1 MGGRFSWLLCA
12 LVLFCPALGAQ
23 PVRQAQGAVSG
34 TVVFWEAGF
43 PAADTPPVSRE
54 SLGEALPQAR
64 FTTASDLPAAL
75 AHAETRLLV
84 LPYGSAFPEEDWGAI
99 AGYLSRGGNLLVL
112 GGKPFTRPAD
122 PENGTWK
129 LQPERMAYV
138 ERLLVNRFEETPG
151 SNGLAFE
158 RNEDFAFL
166 RLPAFGWSHAFSLM
180 PRLSDESLSKR
191 GGSAGE
197 IDARLTT
204 LAWGAAGDRRLSAPL
219 VEIDHYKQDFIG
231 GRWIFMACDPQ
242 PGFLDS
248 AAGRELVGTLAARA
262 VEGAEVFL
270 VRPEWPLFL
279 AGEPWMMRMRW
290 DRFEATPEPVRLDIE
305 ITGSGA
311 PERRSFGFHPREFP
325 YTTEFTMPPHPGPGL
340 RTVTARL
347 VVHGQVRAIYHT
359 GFWLRD
365 TAYLDSGPRVSV
377 NHNFFEIDGHPEAV
391 VGTTYMASDV
401 QREYFM
407 SPNPYVWNQD
417 MGQMQRAGI
426 NMLRTGWWTAWNQVM
441 KESGVVHEEMLR
453 TLEAYLMTARAH
465 DLPVQFTLFAFIP
478 DVLGGGNPYLSPDAV
493 RREKQ
498 LVLTF
503 AHQFR
508 HVPFLM
514 WDLINEPSFSNPRE
528 LWMTRPN
535 GDPVELAVWNRWRAK
550 RYASRAALAA
560 AWDQALIPGGQP
572 VPLPR
577 DLQFSPQASLATG
590 VFLNSVEVHDYYLF
604 SQEEFRDWAE
614 EMHKAIRET
623 GSQQLVTVGQD
634 EGGGSDRPS
643 PAWYGSA
650 LDFTTTHTWW
660 LNDALLWDSLVAK
673 VPGEPMLVQETGVQ
687 RAVGIDGRTRY
698 SAGEAGEVLA
708 RKLAMALA
716 TGAGGWGM
724 LSGTPRRKR
733 WSLRT
738 PPLTLS
744 TQTIAKAW
752 TWTPEVPLT
761 PGLYTTGLPEAAVVE
776 YRFLPS
782 GVRPAGLAK
791 RASWIVP
798 IVVGSG
804 SWPTSAET
812 WPSSPICTCR
822 ESAGT
827 LISGSSGKPS
837 WVTMRPFWSLAK
849 LPARE

>member
-1 MGGRFSWLLCA
+1 M
-12 LVLFCPALGAQ
+12 
-23 PVRQAQGAVSG
+23 
-34 TVVFWEAGF
+34 T
-43 PAADTPPVSRE
+43 
-54 SLGEALPQAR
+54 
-64 FTTASDLPAAL
+64 
-75 AHAETRLLV
+75 
-84 LPYGSAFPEEDWGAI
+84 
-99 AGYLSRGGNLLVL
+99 
-112 GGKPFTRPAD
+112 
-122 PENGTWK
+122 
-129 LQPERMAYV
+129 
-138 ERLLVNRFEETPG
+138 
-151 SNGLAFE
+151 
-158 RNEDFAFL
+158 
-166 RLPAFGWSHAFSLM
+166 
-180 PRLSDESLSKR
+180 
-191 GGSAGE
+191 
-197 IDARLTT
+197 
-204 LAWGAAGDRRLSAPL
+204 
-219 VEIDHYKQDFIG
+219 
-231 GRWIFMACDPQ
+231 
-242 PGFLDS
+242 
-248 AAGRELVGTLAARA
+248 
-262 VEGAEVFL
+262 
-270 VRPEWPLFL
+270 
-279 AGEPWMMRMRW
+279 
-290 DRFEATPEPVRLDIE
+290 
-305 ITGSGA
+305 
-311 PERRSFGFHPREFP
+311 
-325 YTTEFTMPPHPGPGL
+325 
-340 RTVTARL
+340 
-347 VVHGQVRAIYHT
+347 
-359 GFWLRD
+359 
-365 TAYLDSGPRVSV
+365 V
-377 NHNFFEIDGHPEAV
+377 NHNFFEIDGHVMPV
-391 VGTTYMASDV
+391 MGSTYMASDV

-535 GDPVELAVWNRWRAK
+535 GDPVELAVWNRWLAK

-708 RKLAMALA
+708 RKLAMALSTGAGAIEWLWNTNAYMANDNEVVIGALRADGTERPIALVLRRFAKFAQLSGGYFQHPENAQVAIVTSQAFQYSALNGAAVEAQQKAVRALAYACRVQSDVVEENRIGQLGHPRLVILPSPMALGIAAWQALLDYVKAGGNLLITGSMERDGEWHVTDRLAALGLDAHPVTILFHQAQVTFGNEKVPLSFGAQTQVMLDALQTKDGKAFHEIRLGQGRLFIVNYPVELAQGTAATAQVYRWVLDQVGVHPPFSGTLPSPGVLIRPEVFSRAVLYLFDSESARAQPIDIRDGA
-716 TGAGGWGM
+716 TGAEM
-724 LSGTPRRKR
+724 KFVL
-733 WSLRT
+733 
-738 PPLTLS
+738 PPLASRLILLS
-744 TQTIAKAW
+744 KPDGRVIARY
-752 TWTPEVPLT
+752 
-761 PGLYTTGLPEAAVVE
+761 G
-776 YRFLPS
+776 F
-782 GVRPAGLAK
+782 
-791 RASWIVP
+791 
-798 IVVGSG
+798 
-804 SWPTSAET
+804 
-812 WPSSPICTCR
+812 
-822 ESAGT
+822 
-827 LISGSSGKPS
+827 
-837 WVTMRPFWSLAK
+837 
-849 LPARE
+849 